1 MVFFWMLYLKLGSNT
16 FEVELLD
23 ILLSVVITQ
32 SSYRKAVNSEEKAA
46 VLFVTVT
53 HLGVPCGNP
62 CSLSSHC
69 RRCLVGWLVFFL
81 VFFGF
86 FFFGDKVTL
95 CRLGWPGIHD
105 VAQACLKFKAVLS
118 ALTSPV
124 LE

>member
-1 MVFFWMLYLKLGSNT
+1 MSLRSPIKNPDFGFF
-16 FEVELLD
+16 VC
-23 ILLSVVITQ
+23 
-32 SSYRKAVNSEEKAA
+32 
-46 VLFVTVT
+46 LFVW
-53 HLGVPCGNP
+53 
-62 CSLSSHC
+62 
-69 RRCLVGWLVFFL
+69 LVGWLVVFL

>member
-1 MVFFWMLYLKLGSNT
+1 MLYLKLGSNT

-69 RRCLVGWLVFFL
+69 RRCLVGWLVFFF

-86 FFFGDKVTL
+86 FFFV
-95 CRLGWPGIHD
+95 
-105 VAQACLKFKAVLS
+105 CLFLV
-118 ALTSPV
+118 V
-124 LE
+124 VF